1 MRIVVCI
8 KQVPDMYSA
17 RSITAEGLLDRS
29 GDVVLNEIDENA
41 LATSVNLLESLDKLA
56 AGTGDEPHEI
66 IALTAGPPRAVTALR
81 RALQLGANRAV
92 HVLDT
97 KFTGLDAPGTAAVL
111 ARAIDRIHQET
122 PVDLVVTA
130 MASMDGLT
138 TLVPVLLA
146 AELDWPTLTRAVG
159 VITDGTQISITR
171 DGQESQPLSAK
182 LPAVVTVT
190 DRAPRPMLPNMKA
203 IAAARTT
210 EVELWTAADLGY
222 GDVSTELAPRIGVVQ
237 AARRVKSGP
246 REVFHDD
253 GTGGRVLAEHL
264 AAVLHGSA
272 QQDEGS
278 VVLSAADDAPRVA
291 VVISQEDASRL
302 SAEGQA
308 LVRAGV
314 ELANQRSTG
323 LRVLV
328 VLPEDVAA
336 GFAGDKSSG
345 ELGGQL
351 AGLGVRQ
358 WEAVPADEELIS
370 GLARRL
376 AHDPEPQVV
385 LFSSTF
391 DQTELAARVAHQ
403 LDAAVVTAVQELDW
417 SEPALIMEKQV
428 LAGSWQTRV
437 RQLAPRAVLTVRT
450 VSRPEADA
458 QDTSSE
464 HLSIAHTVIAGG
476 RGTGGDFG
484 PVRELA
490 EVLGGAVGATR
501 DAVDEGW
508 IHHDAMIGQTG
519 ATVLPLVYVGAGISG
534 AVHHLGGMQGAQHIV
549 VVNNDPEAP
558 IMQFADFAVIGDL
571 AEILPAAAAHLRELL
586 PPPPQ

>member
-171 DGQESQPLSAK
+171 DGQVSQPLSAK

-222 GDVSTELAPRIGVVQ
+222 GDVSAELAPRIEVVH

-253 GTGGRVLAEHL
+253 GTGGKVLAEHL

-278 VVLSAADDAPRVA
+278 VVLSAPDDAPRVA

-314 ELANQRSTG
+314 GLANQRSSG

-328 VLPEDVAA
+328 VLPDTDSAA
-336 GFAGDKSSG
+336 GSLG
-345 ELGGQL
+345 EHL
-351 AGLGVRQ
+351 ASFGVSQ
-358 WEAVPADEELIS
+358 WETVPADEELIS
-370 GLARRL
+370 GLADRL
-376 AHDPEPQVV
+376 RQDPDPQVV

-476 RGTGGDFG
+476 RGTGGDFS

-519 ATVLPLVYVGAGISG
+519 ATVLPLLYVGAGISG